1 MRIALQG
8 ASGSG
13 KTYSALR
20 LAFGLTRNDNIAIVD
35 TENGSAHLYSSLG
48 NYQVLQLTAPFTPE
62 RYIEAIDVCMI
73 LLYKL
78 DFSQLETKL
87 RYYGQDYQRNSSI
100 ALQENGIELRRDVWK

>member
-1 MRIALQG
+1 MNFKSISLFLDIYHLDKPFQDLLLNYDQIPQGKVIAHI
-8 ASGSG
+8 
-13 KTYSALR
+13 KK
-20 LAFGLTRNDNIAIVD
+20 
-35 TENGSAHLYSSLG
+35 
-48 NYQVLQLTAPFTPE
+48 
-62 RYIEAIDVCMI
+62 IDITILSYETTLSKLVYFMI

>member
-1 MRIALQG
+1 MLYYLSTFSCSTHSVQG
-8 ASGSG
+8 ELELTTDEKIFTISIRGFGYCDRTLFNSR
-13 KTYSALR
+13 KEEFKYS
-20 LAFGLTRNDNIAIVD
+20 
-35 TENGSAHLYSSLG
+35 
-48 NYQVLQLTAPFTPE
+48 P
-62 RYIEAIDVCMI
+62 MI